1 MHNIFNLVT
10 VNFGSI
16 LIKLAFCFLL
26 LIIAEPAYAQL
37 EIYGKFR
44 DGGAFEPVIDYNGT
58 KVINDK
64 FSIIY
69 FGLIRKTW
77 GQALISLSYSP
88 TKKISFS
95 AGMGMEHGSDSPRYT
110 ASFSTRGEQT
120 TLLVLGELGSG
131 KSNYL
136 YKMNLFHQYTDQF
149 TLGAT
154 AWRYHGLGP
163 NFRLLMPMLQ
173 TTLWALPAYD
183 LDAKYARLI
192 LGVSLKI

>member
-1 MHNIFNLVT
+1 MTKDVRDVFL
-10 VNFGSI
+10 
-16 LIKLAFCFLL
+16 KLL
-26 LIIAEPAYAQL
+26 LCFSLLNIAAPAHAQL
-37 EIYGKFR
+37 EIYGKFKAK
-44 DGGAFEPVIDYNGT
+44 GAFESVIDYNGT

-88 TKKISFS
+88 TKSTSIS
-95 AGMGMEHGSDSPRYT
+95 AGMGMEHGSNSPRYT
-110 ASFSTRGEQT
+110 ASFFTKSDHT

-163 NFRLLMPMLQ
+163 NFRWLLPQLQ
-173 TTLWALPAYD
+173 TTIWALPAYD
-183 LDAKYARLI
+183 LDAKYGRFM